1 MKISPTKLTMTASF
15 HQKMKD
21 NKLFLKNIPK
31 SFYQEEKILL
41 SNNINSWE
49 SLISITDEQSN
60 NMIYGSLGSLRNIK
74 RLRCIAY
81 FICTLN
87 IELNEAAL
95 LMHSGLI
102 SNKAISRLSPQE
114 LVKKT
119 GRFERTLRTG
129 RIPLIDL
136 NKAHILIEKAKKTE
150 FTSALAKGHG
160 AKAPQM
166 PPPRSRKG
174 TGPRPHKCHLLDITF
189 FFTWLLGSSITAL
202 RYYLII
208 TLPYITFFLH

>member
-1 MKISPTKLTMTASF
+1 MN
-15 HQKMKD
+15 
-21 NKLFLKNIPK
+21 NKLFLRNIPK

-41 SNNINSWE
+41 SNNIKTWD
-49 SLISITDEQSN
+49 SLLSITDEEIN
-60 NMIYGSLGSLRNIK
+60 KMIYGSLGSVRNLK
-74 RLRCIAY
+74 RLKCIAY

-129 RIPLIDL
+129 RIPLINL
-136 NKAHILIEKAKKTE
+136 KKAHILIEKAKK
-150 FTSALAKGHG
+150 
-160 AKAPQM
+160 
-166 PPPRSRKG
+166 
-174 TGPRPHKCHLLDITF
+174 
-189 FFTWLLGSSITAL
+189 SI
-202 RYYLII
+202 I
-208 TLPYITFFLH
+208 

>member
-1 MKISPTKLTMTASF
+1 MN
-15 HQKMKD
+15 

-41 SNNINSWE
+41 SNNIKTWD
-49 SLISITDEQSN
+49 SLLSITDEDIN
-60 NMIYGSLGSLRNIK
+60 KMINGSLGSVRNLK
-74 RLRCIAY
+74 RLKCIAY

-87 IELNEAAL
+87 IELNEASL

-119 GRFERTLRTG
+119 GRFERFLRTG

-136 NKAHILIEKAKKTE
+136 KKAHDLIEKAKKN
-150 FTSALAKGHG
+150 
-160 AKAPQM
+160 
-166 PPPRSRKG
+166 
-174 TGPRPHKCHLLDITF
+174 
-189 FFTWLLGSSITAL
+189 
-202 RYYLII
+202 II
-208 TLPYITFFLH
+208 

>member
-1 MKISPTKLTMTASF
+1 MKIYPTKLTMTASF
-15 HQKMKD
+15 HQKMMH

-49 SLISITDEQSN
+49 SLLSITDEQIN
-60 NMIYGSLGSLRNIK
+60 KMIYGSLGSVRNIK

-87 IELNEAAL
+87 IELNEASL

-114 LVKKT
+114 LVQKT
-119 GRFERTLRTG
+119 GRFERILKTG

-136 NKAHILIEKAKKTE
+136 KKAHALIEKAKKT
-150 FTSALAKGHG
+150 
-160 AKAPQM
+160 
-166 PPPRSRKG
+166 
-174 TGPRPHKCHLLDITF
+174 I
-189 FFTWLLGSSITAL
+189 
-202 RYYLII
+202 
-208 TLPYITFFLH
+208 

>member
-1 MKISPTKLTMTASF
+1 MNN
-15 HQKMKD
+15 Q
-21 NKLFLKNIPK
+21 LFLSNIPK

-41 SNNINSWE
+41 SNNIKTWD
-49 SLISITDEQSN
+49 SLLSITDEEIN
-60 NMIYGSLGSLRNIK
+60 KMIYGSLGSVRNLK
-74 RLRCIAY
+74 RLKCIAY

-119 GRFERTLRTG
+119 GRFERNLKTG

-136 NKAHILIEKAKKTE
+136 KKAHFLIEKAKKT
-150 FTSALAKGHG
+150 
-160 AKAPQM
+160 
-166 PPPRSRKG
+166 
-174 TGPRPHKCHLLDITF
+174 
-189 FFTWLLGSSITAL
+189 
-202 RYYLII
+202 II
-208 TLPYITFFLH
+208 